1 MDVLTEFA
9 PWWQFGAALLIGAL
23 LGLEREFVQ
32 QKEGVFEFAGV
43 RTFSLITLLGAVA
56 AYMEQY
62 WGPWTSL
69 VVFCGL
75 VLLSIAGYWGALWIT
90 REAGGIT
97 TEVAALL
104 AYLLGALVMKGHLDV
119 AAALGVVTALVL
131 AFKAELHGFI
141 RRMSVEDIRITLQFA
156 LVSAVILPLLP
167 NRTVDP
173 WDMVNPFQIWMMVVL
188 ISGVG
193 FVGYVLM
200 KWLGP
205 GRGSRWTGAIGG
217 LVSSTAVTL
226 SMAARSREAP
236 AHSLYYAQ
244 SVLLA
249 ASIMLPRIVF
259 LAAVVYPELVP
270 WLVPPLGLMFVVGL
284 AWVLYFERQLRGKVQ
299 NGDDG
304 LSIEHPL
311 AMSTAIKFGLAFAVV
326 KIGVKVLEHWF
337 GSSGVYLAST
347 IAGLTDV
354 DAITLSVAQLAAE
367 ETLVLSVAVMAIL
380 LAAVTNT
387 LVKGLIARMSGSREL
402 GRALWRAF
410 VSMAVVG
417 IVGGWVV
424 FRWLGRSF

>member
-1 MDVLTEFA
+1 MDVLAEFA

-56 AYMEQY
+56 AYMEQF

-75 VLLSIAGYWGALWIT
+75 VLLSIAGYWGGLWIT

-119 AAALGVVTALVL
+119 AATIGVVTALVL

-141 RRMSVEDIRITLQFA
+141 RRMSAEDIRITLQFA

-173 WDMVNPFQIWMMVVL
+173 WGIINPFQIWMMVVL

-205 GRGSRWTGAIGG
+205 GRGSRWIGAIGG

-236 AHSLYYAQ
+236 VHSLYYAQ

-249 ASIMLPRIVF
+249 ASIMLPRILF
-259 LAAVVYPELVP
+259 LVAVVNPKLVP
-270 WLVPPLGLMFVVGL
+270 GLMLPLGLMFIVGL
-284 AWVLYFERQLRGKVQ
+284 IWVLYFDRQLRGEVQ
-299 NGDDG
+299 KTDES
-304 LSIEHPL
+304 LAIEHPL
-311 AMSTAIKFGLAFAVV
+311 AMSTAIKFGLAFALV
-326 KIGVKVLEHWF
+326 KIGVKVLEYWF

-354 DAITLSVAQLAAE
+354 DAITLSVAQLTTE
-367 ETLVLSVAVMAIL
+367 DDLVLRVAMMAIL

-387 LVKGLIARMSGSREL
+387 LVKGVIARMSGSRKL
-402 GRALWRAF
+402 GQALWKACL
-410 VSMAVVG
+410 SMALVGVVS
-417 IVGGWVV
+417 GWVM
-424 FRWLGRSF
+424 FFLLPDA